1 MWNQFDP
8 ARIFAAELIL
18 AVLLFY
24 FVYLQLRRLKYRR
37 IAGGLQAEYES
48 QGLFKSGEIIG
59 SSKGRKYSIR
69 TRTFGRSIWTTF
81 TMDCANKGILLRL
94 GGHFFK
100 DFPNWKFAYTRSDRS
115 ERVFVTN
122 VTISNG
128 DVPLQEKYHTQVQ
141 CIFQEVALVD
151 SEWLRKWRNRVEIK
165 QDAVSYTTH
174 GVLKN
179 IAVAKQILSF
189 LAKVAERIEAEPV
202 SQ

>member
-1 MWNQFDP
+1 
-8 ARIFAAELIL
+8 
-18 AVLLFY
+18 V
-24 FVYLQLRRLKYRR
+24 
-37 IAGGLQAEYES
+37 
-48 QGLFKSGEIIG
+48 
-59 SSKGRKYSIR
+59 
-69 TRTFGRSIWTTF
+69 
-81 TMDCANKGILLRL
+81 DCANKGIPLYL

-100 DFPNWKFAYTRSDRS
+100 DFPNWKFAYTKSDRS
-115 ERVFVTN
+115 EHVFVTD

-128 DVPLQEKYHTQVQ
+128 HVPLLEKYHSQVQ

-189 LAKVAERIEAEPV
+189 LEKVADRIEAEPV